1 MKWEVVSIL
10 LTTFLLP
17 HRNHSRRPSVAASR
31 QSPRSVLSGSYN
43 SSPYATYVK
52 MCVSANVYYTKVT
65 VCVSYGMYDTEV
77 TVCVSYG
84 MYDTEVTVKS
94 VE

>member
-1 MKWEVVSIL
+1 M
-10 LTTFLLP
+10 
-17 HRNHSRRPSVAASR
+17 
-31 QSPRSVLSGSYN
+31 LSGSYN

-84 MYDTEVTVKS
+84 MYDTKVTEMS
-94 VE
+94 VEWQLQFIAPRIASDNVCK